1 MNTLTL
7 QLRVKQSEGAL
18 VRLLSVTRRRRFE
31 ILSLKASPS
40 PQAGFFDIQM
50 TVQADRSGSTLV
62 RQIEK
67 LVDVSGV
74 EIIEPAEN
82 NREAR
87 AATSGA

>member
-1 MNTLTL
+1 VNTLTL
-7 QLRVKQSEGAL
+7 QLRVKQNEGAL

-31 ILSLKASPS
+31 VLSLKASPS
-40 PQAGFFDIQM
+40 ADAGFFDIQM

-74 EIIEPAEN
+74 EVIQSADNHEV
-82 NREAR
+82 R
-87 AATSGA
+87 AATSGG